1 MAGVEKVGGT
11 AAVVVVV
18 GSRSAAAAAD
28 VLAAAARTMGLRVAS
43 VRKLHG
49 PGRRTRTR
57 TRRVACPLRK

>member
-1 MAGVEKVGGT
+1 MAGVGEVDGT

-43 VRKLHG
+43 VRRLHG
-49 PGRRTRTR
+49 PGRTRR
-57 TRRVACPLRK
+57 TRRVACPLQK